1 MGAMYEDTVSG
12 SMWTRH
18 VTSHHDTSRH
28 DTTRRMALAGSRNI
42 GYKDNE
48 DNECMRKGK
57 REKEGILDAVESV
70 ECPNHHDGNWNINA
84 TQRDAIARC
93 YQIRRAPA
101 QRRWKPGNRSIDRSP
116 RDCWST
122 RNTEIGQYNTC
133 TGIACSSDNY
143 FVMFVCLHHRSCGP
157 VKHCRVV
164 EHSGKSRWSY
174 ITAVSF
180 LWH

>member
-1 MGAMYEDTVSG
+1 MHAK
-12 SMWTRH
+12 R
-18 VTSHHDTSRH
+18 
-28 DTTRRMALAGSRNI
+28 
-42 GYKDNE
+42 
-48 DNECMRKGK
+48 K

-93 YQIRRAPA
+93 YQIRRAPT
-101 QRRWKPGNRSIDRSP
+101 QRRWKPGNRSIVRHGIAGAHG
-116 RDCWST
+116 T
-122 RNTEIGQYNTC
+122 RKSDNTG
-133 TGIACSSDNY
+133 TGIACSSDN

-174 ITAVSF
+174 SCFFFVALIVLGIHAFGFASVCPGDRTTVPIALVTMVK
-180 LWH
+180 